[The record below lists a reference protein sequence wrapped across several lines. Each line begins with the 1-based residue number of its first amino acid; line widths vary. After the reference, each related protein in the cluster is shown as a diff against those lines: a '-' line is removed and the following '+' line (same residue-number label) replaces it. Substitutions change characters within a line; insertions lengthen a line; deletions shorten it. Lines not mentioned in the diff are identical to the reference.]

1 MDAMTTW
8 LMTVTTSID
17 AIQAELA
24 ASRPIYL
31 RNLSSLVG
39 AIDKGATISKTSD
52 AALSFGGYRTTT
64 YGYVGLDDAF
74 SRVVVE
80 VIDDTQAVIRLALF
94 LKTPADPQ
102 MDQLVTRYA
111 LSKLSHYGGHDG
123 FEQYARSYPGGNLD
137 VYVPLGSEATLGG
150 ATEIHVFADPRISS
164 PSAYH
169 TPR

>member
-1 MDAMTTW
+1 MS
-8 LMTVTTSID
+8 VTTSMD

-31 RNLSSLVG
+31 RDLCRLVG
-39 AIDKGATISKTSD
+39 AIDKGATINKTSD
-52 AALSFGGYRTTT
+52 AVLSFGGYRTTT

-94 LKTPADPQ
+94 LKPSADPHV
-102 MDQLVTRYA
+102 DPLVTRYE
-111 LSKLSHYGGHDG
+111 LSKLPHYGGHDD
-123 FEQYARSYPGGNLD
+123 FAQYARSYPGGNLD
-137 VYVPLGSEATLGG
+137 VYVPLGQEATLGG

-169 TPR
+169 VPR